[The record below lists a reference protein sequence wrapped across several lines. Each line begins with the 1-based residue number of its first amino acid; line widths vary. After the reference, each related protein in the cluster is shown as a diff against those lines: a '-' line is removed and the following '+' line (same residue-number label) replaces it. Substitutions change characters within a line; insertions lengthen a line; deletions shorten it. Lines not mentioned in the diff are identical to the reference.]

1 MGASD
6 GVSPL
11 SRINETSP
19 QNVPRPRTIAMINP
33 QINSHNKLWNTVHAQ
48 ETIEDVARLAMTV
61 AKSLVGCPT
70 PCSHSIDIRY
80 ANGMQKAE
88 CSGVVFQCNINLEYF
103 CQVADSRHCN
113 SCLHNQW

>member
-1 MGASD
+1 MGVRD

-19 QNVPRPRTIAMINP
+19 RNVPRPRTIAMINP

-70 PCSHSIDIRY
+70 PCSHSIDMPMECRKQS
-80 ANGMQKAE
+80 AMQHKFRILL
-88 CSGVVFQCNINLEYF
+88 SGSGF
-103 CQVADSRHCN
+103 
-113 SCLHNQW
+113 